1 MGTNNHT
8 GTAGLGKTTILALL
22 AHNPSH
28 IYFSGRSHASAK
40 ALIDAAASS
49 TSSPNPPPLT
59 FVPLDQTS
67 LPSIR
72 TALKKHFTHTR
83 LDILIN
89 NAGIMAGAAGL
100 SADGYEIQFATNH
113 LGHAMIVRE
122 LLPIL
127 LRTAEGSG
135 SGSGAGSSS
144 TSSGG
149 GAPADVR
156 IINLTSVG
164 YQAHPSD
171 GISFE
176 TLGTTQAGP
185 PVLGQWIRYG
195 YVAHPSSSLTSF

>member
-1 MGTNNHT
+1 
-8 GTAGLGKTTILALL
+8 
-22 AHNPSH
+22 
-28 IYFSGRSHASAK
+28 
-40 ALIDAAASS
+40 
-49 TSSPNPPPLT
+49 
-59 FVPLDQTS
+59 
-67 LPSIR
+67 
-72 TALKKHFTHTR
+72 
-83 LDILIN
+83 
-89 NAGIMAGAAGL
+89 MAGAAGL